1 MHIKILTGAA
11 ASGKTRK
18 LREIEAKLI
27 SQNKAVSFFCGEYIT
42 LTAFLA
48 QVAGRASP
56 RPQTLLIDDCTQ
68 QQINDLRGL
77 QAAMK
82 GNHHFKNMTIWVAKK
97 A

>member
-11 ASGKTRK
+11 ATGKTRK
-18 LREIEAKLI
+18 LREIEASLI
-27 SQNKAVSFFCGEYIT
+27 SQKKTVSFICGEHFSS
-42 LTAFLA
+42 TALLA
-48 QVAGRASP
+48 QVAGRENQGP
-56 RPQTLLIDDCTQ
+56 RTLLIDDCSP
-68 QQINDLRGL
+68 QQISDLRQW